1 MNPQFWWYVAR
12 ASGIVAWLMLTAS
25 VLWGIVLSTRAFPRT
40 RRPAWLLDLHRWL
53 GGLTLSFVAIHIAA
67 LVADNFTP
75 FGLGDVT
82 IPFASS
88 WRPAPVALGVV
99 SMWLLVAVQLTSLGM
114 RRLPRKFWRAVHLSS
129 YGTFVLATLH
139 GAFAGT
145 DRNARLFILTGAL
158 SVAVVVW
165 SAGYR
170 WVNRDPHASTRAA
183 RTRTA
188 ATRTAPAARP
198 DRTARPART
207 APAAAPAHG
216 ATWSASAEGHRA
228 AEADRRR
235 PVRVPRP

>member
-25 VLWGIVLSTRAFPRT
+25 VLWGIVLATRAFPRT

-75 FGLGDVT
+75 FGLADVT

-99 SMWLLVAVQLTSLGM
+99 SMWLLVAVQLTSLAM
-114 RRLPRKFWRAVHLSS
+114 RKLPRKFWRAVHLSS

-145 DRNARLFILTGAL
+145 DRNARMFILTAAL
-158 SVAVVVW
+158 CIAFVVW
-165 SAGYR
+165 STGYR
-170 WVNRDPHASTRAA
+170 WANRGNPSRQASVR
-183 RTRTA
+183 
-188 ATRTAPAARP
+188 ARP
-198 DRTARPART
+198 LVSSKE
-207 APAAAPAHG
+207 HG
-216 ATWSASAEGHRA
+216 
-228 AEADRRR
+228 
-235 PVRVPRP
+235 